1 MEAGAGTVKGAVRR
15 ASADFYRLSVTKAHQ
30 RPTDNI
36 VAVHAVIRNALESNR
51 AEVDLD
57 AAMTDSDL
65 ADIRATL
72 EGDDR
77 AYSGIVSRY
86 QAQVFTQM
94 WRFTRDRVEQEEL
107 VQEVFIEV
115 FKSLGKFK
123 GEAPLLHWIRRIAT
137 RVGYRFWERGARERR
152 LRTAILRE
160 EAGPPDP
167 PEDLSPSE
175 AAERLHD
182 LMARLVPRERLILTL
197 IYFEECSIQEV
208 ADRMGWSATR
218 ARVEAHRARM
228 KLKTIL
234 EKEGLGRNDHE

>member
-1 MEAGAGTVKGAVRR
+1 
-15 ASADFYRLSVTKAHQ
+15 
-30 RPTDNI
+30 
-36 VAVHAVIRNALESNR
+36 
-51 AEVDLD
+51 
-57 AAMTDSDL
+57 MTDSDL

-77 AYSGIVSRY
+77 AYARIVSRY

-107 VQEVFIEV
+107 VQEVFVEV
-115 FKSLGKFK
+115 FKSLDKFK

-137 RVGYRFWERGARERR
+137 RVGYHYWERSARERR
-152 LRTAILRE
+152 LRSAIRRE
-160 EAGPPDP
+160 EAGPAGP
-167 PEDLSPSE
+167 PEELSPSE

-208 ADRMGWSATR
+208 ADRMGWSETHV
-218 ARVEAHRARM
+218 RVEAHRARM

>member
-1 MEAGAGTVKGAVRR
+1 MQRR
-15 ASADFYRLSVTKAHQ
+15 ATINMVVVQAIDTG
-30 RPTDNI
+30 
-36 VAVHAVIRNALESNR
+36 ALETDR
-51 AEVDLD
+51 IDVDMD
-57 AAMTDSDL
+57 AAMTDSDG

-72 EGDDR
+72 EGDDG
-77 AYSGIVSRY
+77 AYARIVSRY
-86 QAQVFTQM
+86 QARVFTQM

-137 RVGYRFWERGARERR
+137 RVGYRYWERRARERR
-152 LRTAILRE
+152 LRSAIQRE
-160 EAGPPDP
+160 ETGPAGA
-167 PEDLSPSE
+167 PENLTPSE

-208 ADRMGWSATR
+208 ADRMGWSETHV
-218 ARVEAHRARM
+218 RVEAHRARM